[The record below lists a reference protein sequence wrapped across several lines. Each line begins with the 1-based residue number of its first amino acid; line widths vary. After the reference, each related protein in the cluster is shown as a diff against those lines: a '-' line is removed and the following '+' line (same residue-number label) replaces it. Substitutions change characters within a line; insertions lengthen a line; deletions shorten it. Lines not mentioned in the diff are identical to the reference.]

1 VTALGLKTSYQM
13 KNNFFTSN
21 ARLRVVICGL
31 RNSNGKQPCRDGFTL
46 VEVLVTIAIIAAL
59 AALLLPAVQNAREA
73 SRRSSCLN
81 NLKQLVLACQNYE
94 SSHRT
99 LPSGYL
105 AGSNGLTTVAIT
117 PPIQFPVSPSVGEVL
132 GPRFTEWYVS
142 DNWSWQAMILPQ
154 LGLSSLG
161 VNTSE
166 PRGASSNL
174 LATQVPVEVFV
185 CPSMSRGGSVVVA
198 GLGNGFGVRFELS
211 SYRGMSGTDI
221 DAMFSSGESAVDGLL
236 YENSAV
242 AYRNIRD
249 GSSQTIL
256 LIESNFGLWGCAAS
270 AWTRVAD
277 DDGDNVPDWG
287 NDGMQPT
294 TQPSVFNAWL
304 HDPGFSMAMSP
315 GSFHADSV
323 NVALADGSCRSL
335 SKTTSL
341 SVLQALSTRH
351 GGERISLP

>member
-1 VTALGLKTSYQM
+1 M
-13 KNNFFTSN
+13 KSRFYSSN
-21 ARLRVVICGL
+21 ARSRVVICSL
-31 RNSNGKQPCRDGFTL
+31 RNSNGKQSCRGGFTL
-46 VEVLVTIAIIAAL
+46 VELLVTIAIIATL
-59 AALLLPAVQNAREA
+59 AALLIPAVQNAREA

-94 SSHRT
+94 SAHRT

-174 LATQVPVEVFV
+174 LSTQVPVEVFV
-185 CPSMSRGGSVVVA
+185 CPSVSRGGSVVVA
-198 GLGNGFGVRFELS
+198 DLGGGSRVQFELT
-211 SYRGMSGTDI
+211 SYRGMSGTNNDSSY
-221 DAMFSSGESAVDGLL
+221 SSGESAEDGLL

-242 AYRNIRD
+242 AYRDIRD
-249 GSSQTIL
+249 GASQTIL
-256 LIESNFGLWGCAAS
+256 LIEANFGLWGCAAS

-277 DDGDNVPDWG
+277 DDGNNVPDWG
-287 NDGMQPT
+287 RDGNQPT

-315 GSFHADSV
+315 GSFHTDSV
-323 NVALADGSCRSL
+323 NAALADGSCRPL

-341 SVLQALSTRH
+341 AVLQALSTRR
-351 GGERISLP
+351 GSERISLP